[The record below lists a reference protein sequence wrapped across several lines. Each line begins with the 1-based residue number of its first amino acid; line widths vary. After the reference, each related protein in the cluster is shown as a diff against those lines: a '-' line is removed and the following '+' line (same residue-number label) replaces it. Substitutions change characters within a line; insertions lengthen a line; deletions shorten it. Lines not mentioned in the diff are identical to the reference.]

1 MKKILIVDDDELI
14 AQLERDYLEKEG
26 FEVAIA
32 FDGDTGLNLA
42 GTGDFHAFIL
52 DVMLPGKSGI
62 ELCKEIRK
70 KFRTPIII
78 VSAKTGIQ
86 DIVQEIGAD
95 DFLRKPFSLSELVFR
110 VKTQIRLHDS

>member
-1 MKKILIVDDDELI
+1 MKKILIVEDDELI

-70 KFRTPIII
+70 KLPDPHYHCIR
-78 VSAKTGIQ
+78 KDRDTGHSTG
-86 DIVQEIGAD
+86 DRG
-95 DFLRKPFSLSELVFR
+95 
-110 VKTQIRLHDS
+110 